1 MLLVDKPAGLTS
13 HDVVARV
20 RRILGERRVG
30 HAGTLDPMATGLL
43 IIAVGPATRLIR
55 FAQGRDKVYA
65 GSVLFGVATDSLDAD
80 GEVLARV
87 EVAPMS
93 VEQVNAAATTLT
105 GPQRQVPPMVS
116 AVHHR
121 GERLYEIAR
130 RGEVVK
136 REARAITVNSFVLT
150 PTEDPRR
157 WDFVVDCS
165 VGTYVRVL
173 ASDLAQRLGTIGHLV
188 ALRRL
193 ASGDHLVRDAQ
204 SLEAIAAD
212 PSSALASP
220 LAFVSHL
227 ERVTLDA
234 ALLEAARHGKRL
246 EVAARAREVA
256 AVDGDGTLVAV
267 LERRG
272 ESYHPALV
280 FAENA

>member
-1 MLLVDKPAGLTS
+1 MLLVDKPTGLTS

-20 RRILGERRVG
+20 RRIFGERRVG

-55 FAQGRDKVYA
+55 FAQGCDKVYA
-65 GSVLFGVATDSLDAD
+65 GTVLLGVATDSLDAD
-80 GEVLARV
+80 GQVVARAD
-87 EVAPMS
+87 VAPLS
-93 VEQVNAAATTLT
+93 TEQVNAVAASLT

-116 AVHHR
+116 AVHHK
-121 GERLYEIAR
+121 GERLYELAR
-130 RGEVVK
+130 RGESVE
-136 REARAITVNSFVLT
+136 REARAITVNRFALT
-150 PTEDPRR
+150 PTEDPRH

-173 ASDLAQRLGTIGHLV
+173 ASDLAERLGTVGHLV

-193 ASGDHLVRDAQ
+193 ASGDHLVEDAL
-204 SLEAIAAD
+204 SLEEIAAD
-212 PSSALASP
+212 PASALIAP

-234 ALLEAARHGKRL
+234 AHIEAARHGQRL
-246 EVAARAREVA
+246 EVLARAAEVA
-256 AVDGDGTLVAV
+256 ALDDTGALVAV

-272 ESYHPALV
+272 DSYHPALV
-280 FAENA
+280 LAEHA